1 MGDQAIAAVS
11 ETLRG
16 ILAQALLDDPALV
29 EGQEHVILASPAE
42 MPHDR
47 HTRLGIFLY
56 RVAEHPLSR
65 PEAMQIRGPLGFS
78 LSYLIVPVGPDA
90 MRCQHILG
98 CVLRTLHENA
108 RLRVPEAGESVDVT
122 LIRHPLEESTQLW
135 SALDTPY
142 TCAIYCDV
150 RIVQLAEQQ

>member
-1 MGDQAIAAVS
+1 MGDRAIAAVS
-11 ETLRG
+11 ETLREM
-16 ILAQALLDDPALV
+16 LAQALLGDPALL
-29 EGQEHVILASPAE
+29 EGEEHVVLASPAE

-65 PEAMQIRGPLGFS
+65 PEAMQIRGPLGFT

-90 MRCQHILG
+90 TRCQHILG
-98 CVLRTLHENA
+98 RVLRTLHENA
-108 RLRVPEAGESVDVT
+108 RLRVPEAGESVDLT
-122 LIRHPLEESTQLW
+122 LIRHPLEETLRLW

-142 TCAIYCDV
+142 ACAIYCDV

>member
-1 MGDQAIAAVS
+1 MGDRAIAAVS
-11 ETLRG
+11 ETLRE
-16 ILAQALLDDPALV
+16 IVTQALLDDPALL
-29 EGQEHVILASPAE
+29 EGKEHVVLASPAD

-47 HTRLGIFLY
+47 YTRLGIFLY

-90 MRCQHILG
+90 IHCQHILG
-98 CVLRTLHENA
+98 RVLRTLYENA
-108 RLRVPEAGESVDVT
+108 KLRVPEAGETVDLT
-122 LIRHPLEESTQLW
+122 LIRHPLEESLQLW

-150 RIVQLAEQQ
+150 RIVQLMEQQ